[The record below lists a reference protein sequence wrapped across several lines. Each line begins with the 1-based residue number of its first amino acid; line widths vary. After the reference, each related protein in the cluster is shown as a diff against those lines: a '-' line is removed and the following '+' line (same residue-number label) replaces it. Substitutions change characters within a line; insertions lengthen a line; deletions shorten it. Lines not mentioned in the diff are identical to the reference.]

1 MIRYQR
7 ARISEDAQHVR
18 VREHPLERLRVRN
31 RGEDEEAAMLAVGE
45 GAHAVRFPSARIRS
59 TAARA
64 I

>member
-1 MIRYQR
+1 MIRYQGT
-7 ARISEDAQHVR
+7 RISEDAQHVG
-18 VREHPLERLRVRN
+18 VRELPFEGLRVRD
-31 RGEDEEAAMLAVGE
+31 RGEDEEAAVLAGGE